1 MTQTLDEYFMGVYEM
16 ATDELDKSERKFK
29 EYPQSAEN
37 IVFHMESHRNA
48 VGIIDFC
55 YKKDFVHGK
64 KNFYGA
70 TLCRE
75 WFYEEFSKGRYE
87 VSTIKV
93 TTYAYESL
101 YNAILCGNRQRA
113 IHMAELFGKYSELEE
128 KDLLAL
134 KLPGYSLKYV
144 ILDDVKKANEWLDKL
159 EQVKDKRGMKQLFNG
174 HGRAMRGLI
183 NRDETEFNT
192 GLLTM
197 LKNHVGRMK
206 KQGKDLEQYFAYDS
220 VALAMIARDRG
231 IQVTVEHNLLPE
243 EYFVEANINY
253 DEITMF

>member
-1 MTQTLDEYFMGVYEM
+1 MTETLDEYFMGLYKM
-16 ATDELDKSERKFK
+16 ALDELGKSEQSLK
-29 EYPQSAEN
+29 EYPKAAEN
-37 IVFHMESHRNA
+37 IIFHMEAHRNTIA
-48 VGIIDFC
+48 IVDFC
-55 YKKDFVHGK
+55 YKKDIVDGK
-64 KNFYGA
+64 KNFYAA

-87 VSTIKV
+87 VSAYYV

-128 KDLLAL
+128 KDLLTT

-144 ILDDVKKANEWLDKL
+144 ILDDVQKANEWLDQL
-159 EQVKDKRGMKQLFNG
+159 EQAKDKRGMKQLFNG

-183 NRDETEFNT
+183 NCDEAEFND

-206 KQGKDLEQYFAYDS
+206 RQGNDLEQYFAYDS
-220 VALAMIARDRG
+220 VALAMLARERG
-231 IQVTVEHNLLPE
+231 IPVTVKHNLLPE
-243 EYFVEANINY
+243 EYFVETNIDY
-253 DEITMF
+253 DKITML

>member
-16 ATDELDKSERKFK
+16 ASDELDKSEQNFK

-48 VGIIDFC
+48 IGIIDFC

-87 VSTIKV
+87 VS
-93 TTYAYESL
+93 
-101 YNAILCGNRQRA
+101 
-113 IHMAELFGKYSELEE
+113 
-128 KDLLAL
+128 
-134 KLPGYSLKYV
+134 
-144 ILDDVKKANEWLDKL
+144 
-159 EQVKDKRGMKQLFNG
+159 
-174 HGRAMRGLI
+174 
-183 NRDETEFNT
+183 
-192 GLLTM
+192 
-197 LKNHVGRMK
+197 
-206 KQGKDLEQYFAYDS
+206 AYDS